1 MISSQ
6 AKVLSSEISLGRLC
20 TSKSRVSK
28 NLLKLVPLLGVHG
41 RGRTRVHHQL
51 FARAATIFPN
61 ASRSFVSI
69 TSAGECE
76 YRNGHPS
83 ATSTDPYRKNTEP
96 SFPPPVTP
104 YCAGMPF
111 SFASATT
118 RSTYC
123 TGTILELSTARTTKP
138 LPISASANRF
148 DSSGESE
155 LTNVSIANTKSGVL
169 PSFAACSAKAAA
181 PFNPTSSSVD
191 HTKVTSRPGRSGP
204 SAFTAAIKAAQPT
217 RSSKLRAFARVPSSG
232 RYSFGI
238 VTKSPSA
245 IPSFAVSSFVF
256 VPTYTW
262 AGSSIA
268 LGPLGHSNPGLSH
281 PDGNSITPP
290 TVLLSFLCTST
301 TCPRKY
307 CWYPPP
313 STSTC
318 SRPSSSIFFTS

>member
-1 MISSQ
+1 M
-6 AKVLSSEISLGRLC
+6 
-20 TSKSRVSK
+20 TS
-28 NLLKLVPLLGVHG
+28 P
-41 RGRTRVHHQL
+41 
-51 FARAATIFPN
+51 
-61 ASRSFVSI
+61 
-69 TSAGECE
+69 GECE

-123 TGTILELSTARTTKP
+123 TGTIFELSTARTTNP

-155 LTNVSIANTKSGVL
+155 LTNVSTANTKSGVL
-169 PSFAACSAKAAA
+169 PSFAACSANAAA

-204 SAFTAAIKAAQPT
+204 SAFTAATKAAQPT

-245 IPSFAVSSFVF
+245 IPNLAVSSLLF
-256 VPTYTW
+256 VPTYTR

-268 LGPLGHSNPGLSH
+268 LGPLGHSNPSLSH
-281 PDGNSITPP
+281 PEGNSSTPP
-290 TVLLSFLCTST
+290 TLLLSFLCTST

-318 SRPSSSIFFTS
+318 SRPSSSIFFTSYPISSVCATNAIRGVFSFLFSSPTCSTRFPATSVVVSFLAHAGRLFNTTFLTASSCPLAPYTPVSA